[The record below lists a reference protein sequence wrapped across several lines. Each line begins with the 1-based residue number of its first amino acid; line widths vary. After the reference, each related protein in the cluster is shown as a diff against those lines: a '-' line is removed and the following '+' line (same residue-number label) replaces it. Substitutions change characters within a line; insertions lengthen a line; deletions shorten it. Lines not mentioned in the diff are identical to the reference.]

1 MAKNHWRNIHAS
13 LLRFCSDMQDELR
26 LSGFDV
32 QIVNLDD
39 FTDESQWPEGDF
51 LGISNVH
58 VEIFETYEVK
68 LMFAISTT
76 SDRNMF
82 RMAKIAEVLLE
93 RLIPN
98 ENIPVYDAT
107 TGAQIGWFFVQNGV
121 SIGAPV
127 VTKTQPV
134 RPIMVRLLSDLTS
147 V

>member
-1 MAKNHWRNIHAS
+1 MSKNHWRNIHAS
-13 LLRFCSDMQDELR
+13 LLRFCTDMRDQLNLE
-26 LSGFDV
+26 GFNIKV
-32 QIVNLDD
+32 VNLDD

-51 LGISNVH
+51 IGISNVH

-68 LMFAISTT
+68 LMFAVSTS
-76 SDRNMF
+76 SDKNMF
-82 RMAKIAEVLLE
+82 RMAKIAEVMLE

-98 ENIPVYDAT
+98 ENIPIYDAS
-107 TGAQIGWFFVQNGV
+107 TGVQIGLFFVQNGV

-134 RPIMVRLLSDLTS
+134 RPIMVRLLTDLTS